1 MFSKACVY
9 GIRAS
14 IFIATQS
21 LKDRRV
27 GLIAIAENI
36 QTPEAFT
43 AKILQQL
50 VRNGIVD
57 SIKGPTGGFHID
69 KKRIDVIKLSTVVDC
84 IDGNDIYKGCG
95 LGLKTCNS
103 SKPCPVHDK
112 FAAIRNNLKYMLEST
127 SLYELATGVGIGST
141 FLKR

>member
-14 IFIATQS
+14 IFIAAQS
-21 LKDRRV
+21 LKGNRV
-27 GLIAIAENI
+27 GLISIAKNI
-36 QTPEAFT
+36 ETPEAFT

-50 VRNGIVD
+50 VKAGIVD
-57 SIKGPTGGFHID
+57 SIKGPSGGFLID
-69 KKRIDVIKLSTVVDC
+69 KKRIEDIRLSEIVNS
-84 IDGNDIYKGCG
+84 IDGKDIYIECG
-95 LGLKTCNS
+95 LGLRECNS
-103 SKPCPVHDK
+103 LKPCPVHDK

>member
-14 IFIATQS
+14 IFIAAQS
-21 LKDRRV
+21 LKDNRV
-27 GLIAIAENI
+27 GLISIAKNI
-36 QTPEAFT
+36 ETPKPFT

-50 VRNGIVD
+50 VRAGIVD
-57 SIKGPTGGFHID
+57 SIKGPTGGFLID
-69 KKRIDVIKLSTVVDC
+69 RKRIDDIRLSEIVDS

-95 LGLKTCNS
+95 LGLKECNS
-103 SKPCPVHDK
+103 LKPCPVHGK

-127 SLYELATGVGIGST
+127 TLYELATGVGIGST